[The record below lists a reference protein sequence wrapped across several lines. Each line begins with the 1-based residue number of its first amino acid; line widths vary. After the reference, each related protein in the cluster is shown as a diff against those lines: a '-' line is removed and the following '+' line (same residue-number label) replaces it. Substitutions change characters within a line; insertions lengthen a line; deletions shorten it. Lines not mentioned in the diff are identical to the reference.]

1 MLQHNVLFIHL
12 NIFKY
17 LYDVKIIGLMH
28 ILCTVDII
36 LAVTSVLTINK
47 LLDT

>member
-1 MLQHNVLFIHL
+1 MLQHNVLFMHL
-12 NIFKY
+12 NILKY
-17 LYDVKIIGLMH
+17 LYDVKITNLMY
-28 ILCTVDII
+28 IMCTENIK